1 MALKQAAT
9 AVLLLLTAA
18 APPEPAGLWSGPMDG
33 PVPATLAGATALPTP
48 QAAKNFIASHHAL
61 AIDVSALPKKP
72 PNMAPGMVWLPAAH
86 QDIPGSAW
94 LPGAGRASLP
104 PDRAKAYLG
113 AVARL
118 TRNDHARFIVVY
130 CHPHCWSSWN
140 AGKRLVQAGYTHVAW
155 YSGGIEGWAAAD
167 FPLQRTE
174 PVAY

>member
-1 MALKQAAT
+1 
-9 AVLLLLTAA
+9 
-18 APPEPAGLWSGPMDG
+18 MDG

-48 QAAKNFIASHHAL
+48 QAAKTFISSHHAL
-61 AIDVSALPKKP
+61 PIDVSALPKKP

-94 LPGAGRASLP
+94 LPGAGRATLQ
-104 PDRAKAYLG
+104 PDRAKAFLD

-118 TRNDHARFIVVY
+118 THNDHARFIVVY
-130 CHPHCWSSWN
+130 CHPNCWSSWN
-140 AGKRLVQAGYTHVAW
+140 AAKRLVQAGYTRIAW

-174 PVAY
+174 AVAY